1 MPLPPIDDT
10 IAAIATAP
18 GEGAIGVVRVAGPE
32 AFALAD
38 RLFRPRSGARPSRSP
53 GHRVLV
59 GTVTEGAEP
68 IDEGLLLTFR
78 APASYT
84 GQDAVELQTHGGPAV
99 LRRVLDACLRSAA
112 RAAGP
117 GEFTLRAYLA
127 GKMDL
132 VQAESVLAVVQAQ
145 SERAR
150 RTAAHGLTRR
160 LSDHLHDLQDRL
172 VAAYGDLTAVLDYP
186 EEGVELR
193 DVRPVLSEVRER
205 VAELLA
211 TAEAGA
217 LVRRGAR
224 LALAGRPNAGKSS
237 LLNALLGYDRS
248 IVSDR
253 PGTTRDYL
261 EAPLDLDGVP
271 ITAIDTAGVRRTG
284 DDVEAF
290 GVRSALELAERA
302 DLVLVLLDGSRPL
315 DDDDRDLLRRTP
327 AARRLV
333 LITKSDLPRAWATPL
348 GGHAGGDPGG
358 PEPGERWIPLSAPQG
373 AGIVALRSAVRER
386 LLGDAVGS
394 ELWIQHERHAEALR
408 RVAAALDRCRDA
420 PEDLMAIDLAEALDS
435 LAALTGRGEIAED
448 ALAHV
453 FANFCV
459 GK

>member
-1 MPLPPIDDT
+1 MPLPPTGDT

-32 AFALAD
+32 AYRVAD
-38 RLFRPRSGARPSRSP
+38 ALFRPRSGPSPSATP
-53 GHRVLV
+53 GHRVRV
-59 GTVTEGAEP
+59 GTVVDDGET

-99 LRRVLDACLRSAA
+99 LRRVLEGCLRHGA

-132 VQAESVLAVVQAQ
+132 VQAESVLAVVEAQ

-160 LSDHLHDLQDRL
+160 LSDRLDALQDRL
-172 VAAYGDLTAVLDYP
+172 TAAYGDLTAVLDYP

-193 DVRPVLSEVRER
+193 DVRPALRAVRREI
-205 VAELLA
+205 ADLLA
-211 TAEAGA
+211 TADAGA

-224 LALAGRPNAGKSS
+224 LALLGRPNAGKSR

-248 IVSDR
+248 IVSDA

-271 ITAIDTAGVRRTG
+271 VTAIDTAGVRTT
-284 DDVEAF
+284 DDAIEAS
-290 GVRSALELAERA
+290 GVRSAIDLAERA
-302 DLVLVLLDGSRPL
+302 DLVLVLVDRSCPWSPHDRELLERTADG
-315 DDDDRDLLRRTP
+315 
-327 AARRLV
+327 RRL
-333 LITKSDLPRAWATPL
+333 LLATKSDLPAAWTQDAV
-348 GGHAGGDPGG
+348 
-358 PEPGERWIPLSAPQG
+358 G
-373 AGIVALRSAVRER
+373 AGPWIDVSAERGDGLPELRAAVRAR
-386 LLGDAVGS
+386 LLGDAAGT

-408 RVAAALDRCRDA
+408 AVETALARCEA
-420 PEDLMAIDLAEALDS
+420 SPEDLMAIDLEEALDT
-435 LAALTGRGEIAED
+435 LAGLTGRGEIAED